1 MNLKDFLSRWGERDR
16 RIPPGHLEVAPG
28 LGGPLAIAQRSLP
41 GFRQTRGPAIVPLMS
56 ETWTIARVLGWTTSY
71 FADKGLDSPRLDA
84 ELLIADALKLT
95 RLQVYTRHDQPLHPD
110 ELTAVRARVQRRG
123 RREPVAYITGTRG
136 FWSLELAV
144 DARVLVP
151 RPETELL
158 VELALARLKGLEA
171 PRVVDVGTGSG
182 CIALSL
188 ARERPDAVI
197 TAVDASQGA
206 LAVAQKNAQTLDL
219 KVEFRQSNL
228 LSAVPGPLEMV
239 VSNPPYI
246 ASAEVDQLMPDVA
259 RYEPRLALDGGPDG
273 LALIRPLIDQAA
285 TRLVP
290 EGWLAFEFGHDQGP
304 AVRDLLLADG
314 RFGDVIIHRDLAGK
328 DRVATARRLP

>member
-1 MNLKDFLSRWGERDR
+1 MSATVYVLNGPNLNLLGVREPHLYGSTTLAQVEQMCRRVAGE
-16 RIPPGHLEVAPG
+16 LG
-28 LGGPLAIAQRSLP
+28 LASE
-41 GFRQTRGPAIVPLMS
+41 FRQTNHEGVMVDWVQEAREKAAGVVINPAGLSFRSIPL
-56 ETWTIARVLGWTTSY
+56 L
-71 FADKGLDSPRLDA
+71 
-84 ELLIADALKLT
+84 DALKLT

-206 LAVAQKNAQTLDL
+206 LAVAQKNAQTHDL

-285 TRLVP
+285 TRLVS